1 MTGKLSGHSRVF
13 ACAKA
18 RAVEL
23 LCAVAATG
31 TIGRAP
37 GTTQNPTNVSAC
49 ALYLPCEP
57 SLGLT
62 GVHGATAP
70 TGEDPGDGP
79 LLIERDIP
87 FAEIRR
93 LREAGAEVR
102 SEEHTSELQSLMR
115 ISYAVFSLDKKKKH
129 TRKL

>member
-1 MTGKLSGHSRVF
+1 MPALSMKLAALNPDLRLVPSMTGKLTGYSRVF

-31 TIGRAP
+31 TIGWAP
-37 GTTQNPTNVSAC
+37 GMQQNPTNVSVC

-70 TGEDPGDGP
+70 TGEDPGAGP
-79 LLIERDIP
+79 LVLETDSPFKNERAS
-87 FAEIRR
+87 F
-93 LREAGAEVR
+93 RERCERTGR
-102 SEEHTSELQSLMR
+102 
-115 ISYAVFSLDKKKKH
+115 
-129 TRKL
+129 